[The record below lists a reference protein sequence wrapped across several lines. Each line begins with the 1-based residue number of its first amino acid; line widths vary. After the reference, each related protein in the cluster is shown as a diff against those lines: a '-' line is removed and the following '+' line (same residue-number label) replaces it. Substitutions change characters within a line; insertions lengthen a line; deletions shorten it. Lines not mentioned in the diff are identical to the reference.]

1 MAGSDKDE
9 PINEDKVYLALTRP
23 AMFYGVPFEA
33 ALLCVLIAGLA
44 MILTD
49 NIFFLGIF
57 FPLFFV
63 SRLIVK
69 NDANAFRIL
78 FRFLETKA
86 KCVNRSTWGGSSTS
100 PLRVM
105 RKYKPEECDTWE

>member
-1 MAGSDKDE
+1 MVASNKDE
-9 PINEDKVYLALTRP
+9 LINEDKVYLALTRP

-49 NIFFLGIF
+49 NIFFLAIF
-57 FPLFFV
+57 VPLFLL
-63 SRLIVK
+63 SKLIVK
-69 NDANAFRIL
+69 KDANAFRIL

-86 KCVNRSTWGGSSTS
+86 KCVNRSTWGGSSAS

-105 RKYKPEECDTWE
+105 RKYKIEECD

>member
-1 MAGSDKDE
+1 MATSNKDE
-9 PINEDKVYLALTRP
+9 TINEDKVFLALTRP

-49 NIFFLGIF
+49 NIFFLSIF
-57 FPLFFV
+57 IPLFFV
-63 SRLIVK
+63 SKFIVK

-86 KCVNRSTWGGSSTS
+86 KCVNRSIWGGSSTS
-100 PLRVM
+100 PLRVT
-105 RKYKPEECDTWE
+105 RKYKIEECD